1 MCFSTKDIM
10 SLFGNDA
17 KSRTEYGIVN
27 LNDEDFKLADDS
39 DKVDDTSTINKSEE
53 DNSFNSNI
61 KI

>member
-10 SLFGNDA
+10 GLFG
-17 KSRTEYGIVN
+17 
-27 LNDEDFKLADDS
+27 NDEDFKLEDDS

-53 DNSFNSNI
+53 YKSFKSNI

>member
-10 SLFGNDA
+10 GLFGND
-17 KSRTEYGIVN
+17 K
-27 LNDEDFKLADDS
+27 DFKLEDDS

-53 DNSFNSNI
+53 NKSFKSNI